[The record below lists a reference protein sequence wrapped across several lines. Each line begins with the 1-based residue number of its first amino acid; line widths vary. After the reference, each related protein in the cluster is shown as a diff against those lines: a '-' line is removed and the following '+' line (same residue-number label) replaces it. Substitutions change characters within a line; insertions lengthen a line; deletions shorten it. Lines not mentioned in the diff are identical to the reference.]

1 MVIGRH
7 NPYKNLT
14 RLLKA
19 FKLFNNKNYK
29 IIFIG
34 PCDKRFTPK
43 LKKLANKL
51 CIDGQCEW
59 RDWVSSE
66 EKLNLLNTCKALYII
81 SLWEGFGLPALEAL
95 ACGTKVVSS
104 NRGGLPEIVSGV
116 GTMVDPKDIN
126 QISYSM
132 KEIFWKINQLI
143 NYKKKSILRSK
154 EFSWELA
161 AEEICNLI
169 S

>member
-1 MVIGRH
+1 MGRNSIYYRRRPSCIESRIVLVISYVLLG
-7 NPYKNLT
+7 NL
-14 RLLKA
+14 
-19 FKLFNNKNYK
+19 
-29 IIFIG
+29 
-34 PCDKRFTPK
+34 PK
-43 LKKLANKL
+43 F
-51 CIDGQCEW
+51 
-59 RDWVSSE
+59 
-66 EKLNLLNTCKALYII
+66 NLLNTCKALYIV

-126 QISYSM
+126 QISFSM
-132 KEIFWKINQLI
+132 KEIFLENKLI
-143 NYKKKSILRSK
+143 NKFQKKGILRSK